1 MLLALMLGLLTTVAN
16 IAGAGLAAVEK
27 NPSKRLLTNF
37 IAFGGG
43 FLLGAAILEMAPEA
57 FQRGEYMPA
66 FIALGYLIVYLG
78 EHLFGVHLHRVP
90 SNGNE
95 SATEGHEHHST
106 GAAWLAKANVGP
118 AALVAAAA
126 GLATLVAFNI
136 HDFVDGLAIGAAMME
151 NQRLGTLVFLAV
163 LLHEIPAGFTL
174 AAVLRGSG
182 VSRRMAILA
191 GVSIGLITLLGIAIP
206 FMLGGVNTLAT
217 DIFLALATGTF
228 IYVGASLLVPVV
240 ETGGFRWS
248 FLWVVVG
255 FAAFYGTA
263 QATDVFLHVD

>member
-16 IAGAGLAAVEK
+16 VAGAGLAVVEK
-27 NPSKRLLTNF
+27 SPSKRLLTNF

-57 FQRGEYMPA
+57 FERGEHMPA
-66 FIALGYLIVYLG
+66 FIALGYLVVYLG
-78 EHLFGVHLHRVP
+78 EHVFGVHLHRVP
-90 SNGNE
+90 NNGDE
-95 SATEGHEHHST
+95 AASEAHEHPSA
-106 GAAWLAKANVGP
+106 GVPWLAKANVGP
-118 AALVAAAA
+118 TALVAAAA

-151 NQRLGTLVFLAV
+151 SQRLGTLVFLAV

-174 AAVLRGSG
+174 AAVLRGAG
-182 VSRRMAILA
+182 MSRPKAVLA

-206 FMLGGVNTLAT
+206 FLLGGVNSLTT

-228 IYVGASLLVPVV
+228 LYVGASLLVPVV

-255 FAAFYGTA
+255 FAVFYGTA
-263 QATDVFLHVD
+263 ALTEAVVH